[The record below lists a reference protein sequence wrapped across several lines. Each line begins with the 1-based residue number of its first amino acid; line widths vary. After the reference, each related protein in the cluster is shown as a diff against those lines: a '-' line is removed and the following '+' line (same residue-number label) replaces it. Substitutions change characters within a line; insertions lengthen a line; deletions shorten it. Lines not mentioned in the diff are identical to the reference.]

1 MGLVL
6 SRVELK
12 ELTGCARRASQRQ
25 HLDALGIPYRVKADG
40 WPVVLR
46 QAAIEALG
54 GDAANDAHNEEASI
68 DMGFLDS

>member
-1 MGLVL
+1 MALVL
-6 SRVELK
+6 SRNELK

-25 HLDALGIPYRVKADG
+25 HLDAMGIPYRVNADG

-46 QAAIEALG
+46 QAAIDVLG
-54 GDAANDAHNEEASI
+54 GEAANDANHSEASI